1 MFDTF
6 CWRHSLQALIR
17 ASVAMFKFH
26 KASAIEIDGEI
37 KTQVE
42 TYDSEMIKCSGGQ
55 DTEGE

>member
-1 MFDTF
+1 
-6 CWRHSLQALIR
+6 
-17 ASVAMFKFH
+17 MFKFH